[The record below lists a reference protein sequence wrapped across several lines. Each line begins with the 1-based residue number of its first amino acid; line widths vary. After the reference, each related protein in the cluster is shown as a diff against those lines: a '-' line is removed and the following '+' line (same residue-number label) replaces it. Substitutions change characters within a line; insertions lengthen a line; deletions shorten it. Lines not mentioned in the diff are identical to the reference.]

1 MPALDISCDDL
12 VVADPAYVAA
22 RLGADPLWREWWP
35 ELTLTVSERR
45 GLEGVRWAVT
55 GAAIGTAEWWLE
67 EVRDGVVVHWYLR
80 VDPARPAGP
89 RRLRRLQERYVA
101 RYRQRIW
108 RLKDELEQGRAA
120 GEVRPGYEPAIV
132 SRVGPEVA
140 RATSAVSTAEGPRQ
154 NPSRQRRGE
163 SMAEQT
169 TSTIVVNATPK
180 AIMAV
185 IADFE
190 AYPEW
195 ADSMR
200 ETQVLSTDE
209 AGRPKQ
215 VRFKVDAGA
224 ISDEYTLDYV
234 WARNE
239 VTWTLVQA
247 KMVKGMD
254 GSYVLRDLGDQ
265 GTEVTYRL
273 AVDVAIPMIGLL
285 KRKAEKVIIDTAL
298 KGLKKRVES

>member
-1 MPALDISCDDL
+1 MPTLDISCDDM
-12 VVADPAYVAA
+12 VVADPAYVAE
-22 RLGADPLWREWWP
+22 RLGSDTLWLEWWP
-35 ELTLTVSERR
+35 ELTLTPSERR
-45 GLEGVRWAVT
+45 GAEGVRWVVT
-55 GAAIGTAEWWLE
+55 GAATGTAEWWLE
-67 EVRDGVVVHWYLR
+67 RVRDGVVVHWYLR
-80 VDPARPAGP
+80 VDPVRPVRGRALT
-89 RRLRRLQERYVA
+89 RLRERYVT
-101 RYRQRIW
+101 RYRE
-108 RLKDELEQGRAA
+108 RLWAFKDEAEAGRAA
-120 GEVRPGYEPAIV
+120 GERRPGDQPAIV
-132 SRVGPEVA
+132 SRSEQLPHD
-140 RATSAVSTAEGPRQ
+140 Q
-154 NPSRQRRGE
+154 SRQQRGE

-180 AIMAV
+180 EIMAV
-185 IADFE
+185 IADFA

-234 WARNE
+234 WSRNE
-239 VTWTLVQA
+239 VTWTLVEA

-254 GSYVLRDLGDQ
+254 GAYVLRELGPGQ

-273 AVDVAIPMIGLL
+273 AVDIAIPMIGML

>member
-1 MPALDISCDDL
+1 MQEMPMPSLDISCDDL

-22 RLGADPLWREWWP
+22 RLGDEALWRAWWP
-35 ELTLTVSERR
+35 GLSLTPYERR
-45 GLEGVRWAVT
+45 GLEGVRWTVGGSAV
-55 GAAIGTAEWWLE
+55 GTAEWWLE
-67 EVRDGVVVHWYLR
+67 QVRDGVLVHWYLR
-80 VDPARPAGP
+80 VDPSRPVG
-89 RRLRRLQERYVA
+89 RRGLDRLRESYVGS
-101 RYRQRIW
+101 YRNNLW
-108 RLKDELEQGRAA
+108 RFKDEVERGRAA
-120 GEVRPGYEPAIV
+120 GERRPGWEPAIV
-132 SRVGPEVA
+132 SADSTG
-140 RATSAVSTAEGPRQ
+140 VSPTPG
-154 NPSRQRRGE
+154 QRRGE
-163 SMAEQT
+163 WMAEQT
-169 TSTIVVNATPK
+169 TSTIVVNATPSE
-180 AIMAV
+180 IMKV

-200 ETQVLSTDE
+200 ETKVLSTDE

-234 WARNE
+234 WSRNE

-254 GSYVLRDLGDQ
+254 GAYVLRDLGDQ

-273 AVDVAIPMIGLL
+273 AVDVSIPMIGML

-298 KGLKKRVES
+298 KVLKKRVEP

>member
-1 MPALDISCDDL
+1 MPSLDISCDDL
-12 VVADPAYVAA
+12 VVADPAYVAE
-22 RLGADPLWREWWP
+22 RLGADTLWREWWP
-35 ELTLTVSERR
+35 ELTLTPSERR

-67 EVRDGVVVHWYLR
+67 QVRDGVVVHWYLR
-80 VDPARPAGP
+80 VDPVGPAGP
-89 RRLRRLQERYVA
+89 RRLRKLQERYVA
-101 RYRQRIW
+101 RYRERLW
-108 RLKDELEQGRAA
+108 RLKDELETGRAA
-120 GEVRPGYEPAIV
+120 GVGRPGWEPAIV
-132 SRVGPEVA
+132 SRVE
-140 RATSAVSTAEGPRQ
+140 Q
-154 NPSRQRRGE
+154 PSRQRRGE

-200 ETQVLSTDE
+200 ETEVLSTDE

-234 WARNE
+234 WSRNE

-254 GSYVLRDLGDQ
+254 GAYVLRDAGDGQ
-265 GTEVTYRL
+265 TEVTYRL
-273 AVDVAIPMIGLL
+273 AVDVAIPMIGML

>member
-1 MPALDISCDDL
+1 MPALDLSCDDL
-12 VVADPAYVAA
+12 VVADPAYVAQ
-22 RLGADPLWREWWP
+22 RLGADTLWREWWP
-35 ELTLTVSERR
+35 DLVLTPSERR

-67 EVRDGVVVHWYLR
+67 QVRDGVVVHWYLR
-80 VDPARPAGP
+80 VDPTRPAGP
-89 RRLRRLQERYVA
+89 RRLRRLRERYVA
-101 RYRQRIW
+101 QYRKNLW
-108 RLKDELEQGRAA
+108 RLKDELEGGRAA
-120 GEVRPGYEPAIV
+120 GEGGPDSEPAIV
-132 SRVGPEVA
+132 SPE
-140 RATSAVSTAEGPRQ
+140 Q

-234 WARNE
+234 WSRNE
-239 VTWTLVQA
+239 VHWTLVQA

-254 GSYVLRDLGDQ
+254 GAYVLRDLGDQ

-273 AVDVAIPMIGLL
+273 AVDVAIPMIGML

>member
-1 MPALDISCDDL
+1 MPTLDVSCDDL
-12 VVADPAYVAA
+12 VVADPAYVAE
-22 RLGADPLWREWWP
+22 RLGSDTLWREWWP
-35 ELTLTVSERR
+35 ELTLTPSERR

-67 EVRDGVVVHWYLR
+67 QVRDGVVVHWYLR
-80 VDPARPAGP
+80 VDPARPVRGRALV
-89 RRLRRLQERYVA
+89 RLRERYV
-101 RYRQRIW
+101 RQYRE
-108 RLKDELEQGRAA
+108 RLWAFKDEAEVGRAA
-120 GEVRPGYEPAIV
+120 GERRTGHQPAIV
-132 SRVGPEVA
+132 SRSEQG
-140 RATSAVSTAEGPRQ
+140 Q
-154 NPSRQRRGE
+154 SRQQRGE
-163 SMAEQT
+163 SMADQT

-180 AIMAV
+180 EIMAV
-185 IADFE
+185 IADFA

-234 WARNE
+234 WSRNE
-239 VTWTLVQA
+239 VTWTLVEA

-254 GSYVLRDLGDQ
+254 GAYVLRELGAE

-273 AVDVAIPMIGLL
+273 AVDIAIPMIGML

>member
-1 MPALDISCDDL
+1 MPSLDISCDDL
-12 VVADPAYVAA
+12 VVADPAYVAE
-22 RLGADPLWREWWP
+22 RLGSDTLWREWWP
-35 ELTLTVSERR
+35 ELTLTPTERR

-67 EVRDGVVVHWYLR
+67 QVRDGVVVHWYLR
-80 VDPARPAGP
+80 VDPVRPVRGRA
-89 RRLRRLQERYVA
+89 LERLQEQYVA
-101 RYRQRIW
+101 RYRDHLW
-108 RLKDELEQGRAA
+108 RFKDRVEAGRAA
-120 GEVRPGYEPAIV
+120 GERRTGSDRAIV
-132 SRVGPEVA
+132 SPEGIGEPVNVA
-140 RATSAVSTAEGPRQ
+140 AQSPYDPA
-154 NPSRQRRGE
+154 RQRRGE

-180 AIMAV
+180 EIMAV
-185 IADFE
+185 IADFA

-200 ETQVLSTDE
+200 ETEVLSTDE

-224 ISDEYTLDYV
+224 ISDEYTLDYT

-254 GSYVLRDLGDQ
+254 GAYVLRSLGPGSGG

-273 AVDVAIPMIGLL
+273 AVDVAIPMIGML

>member
-1 MPALDISCDDL
+1 MPSLDISCDDL
-12 VVADPAYVAA
+12 VVADPAYVAE
-22 RLGADPLWREWWP
+22 RLGSDTLWREWWP
-35 ELTLTVSERR
+35 ELTLTPTERR

-55 GAAIGTAEWWLE
+55 GVAIGTAEWWLE
-67 EVRDGVVVHWYLR
+67 QVRDGVVVHWYLR
-80 VDPARPAGP
+80 VDPREPVRGRALD
-89 RRLRRLQERYVA
+89 RLRERYVA
-101 RYRQRIW
+101 RYRDHLW
-108 RLKDELEQGRAA
+108 RFKDEVEAGRAA
-120 GEVRPGYEPAIV
+120 GERRTGSDRAIV
-132 SRVGPEVA
+132 SPEGIGDPANVTTQSPHDPA
-140 RATSAVSTAEGPRQ
+140 
-154 NPSRQRRGE
+154 RQRRGE

-180 AIMAV
+180 EIMAV
-185 IADFE
+185 IADFA

-200 ETQVLSTDE
+200 ETEVLSTDE

-224 ISDEYTLDYV
+224 ISDEYTLDYI
-234 WARNE
+234 WSRNE

-254 GSYVLRDLGDQ
+254 GAYVLRDLGAE

-273 AVDVAIPMIGLL
+273 AVDVAIPMIGML

>member
-1 MPALDISCDDL
+1 MPSLDISCDDL

-22 RLGADPLWREWWP
+22 RLGDEALWRAWWP
-35 ELTLTVSERR
+35 DLSLTPYERR
-45 GLEGVRWAVT
+45 GLEGVRWTVGGSAV
-55 GAAIGTAEWWLE
+55 GTAEWWLE
-67 EVRDGVVVHWYLR
+67 QVRDGVLVHWYLR
-80 VDPARPAGP
+80 VDPSRPVG
-89 RRLRRLQERYVA
+89 RRGLDRLRESYVGS
-101 RYRQRIW
+101 YRNNLW
-108 RLKDELEQGRAA
+108 RFKDEVERGRAA
-120 GEVRPGYEPAIV
+120 GERRPGWEPAIV
-132 SRVGPEVA
+132 SADSTG
-140 RATSAVSTAEGPRQ
+140 VSPTPG
-154 NPSRQRRGE
+154 QRRGE
-163 SMAEQT
+163 WMAEQT
-169 TSTIVVNATPK
+169 TSTIVVNATPSE
-180 AIMAV
+180 IMKV

-200 ETQVLSTDE
+200 ETKVLSTDE

-234 WARNE
+234 WSRNE

-254 GSYVLRDLGDQ
+254 GAYVLRDLGDQ

-273 AVDVAIPMIGLL
+273 AVDVSIPMIGML

-298 KGLKKRVES
+298 KGLKKRVEP

>member
-1 MPALDISCDDL
+1 MPSLDISCDDL
-12 VVADPAYVAA
+12 VVADPAYVAE
-22 RLGADPLWREWWP
+22 RLGQDTLWREWWP
-35 ELTLTVSERR
+35 ELTLTPYERR
-45 GLEGVRWAVT
+45 SLEGVRWTVT

-67 EVRDGVVVHWYLR
+67 PVRDGVVVHWYLR
-80 VDPARPAGP
+80 VDPDRPTSA
-89 RRLRRLQERYVA
+89 RRLRKLQESYVN
-101 RYRQRIW
+101 RYREHLW
-108 RLKDELEQGRAA
+108 RFKDEAEGGRAA
-120 GEVRPGYEPAIV
+120 GERRSGWEPAIV
-132 SRVGPEVA
+132 SGVGTGA
-140 RATSAVSTAEGPRQ
+140 RQPARETSRQ
-154 NPSRQRRGE
+154 NTSRQRRGE

-169 TSTIVVNATPK
+169 TSTIIVNATPK

-185 IADFE
+185 IADFV

-200 ETQVLSTDE
+200 ETEVLSTDE

-234 WARNE
+234 WSRNE

-254 GSYVLRDLGDQ
+254 GAYVLRDLGDE

-273 AVDVAIPMIGLL
+273 AVDVAIPMIGML

-298 KGLKKRVES
+298 KGLKKRVESLVP

>member
-1 MPALDISCDDL
+1 MPTLDISCDDL
-12 VVADPAYVAA
+12 VVADPAYVAE
-22 RLGADPLWREWWP
+22 RLGSDTLWREWWP
-35 ELTLTVSERR
+35 DLTLTPSERR

-67 EVRDGVVVHWYLR
+67 QVRDGVVVHWYLR
-80 VDPARPAGP
+80 VDPAKPVRGRA
-89 RRLRRLQERYVA
+89 LARLQERYVA
-101 RYRQRIW
+101 QYREQLW
-108 RLKDELEQGRAA
+108 RFKDEVEAGRAA
-120 GEVRPGYEPAIV
+120 GERRTGSEPAIV
-132 SRVGPEVA
+132 SGEEPTRAASRQVPA
-140 RATSAVSTAEGPRQ
+140 R
-154 NPSRQRRGE
+154 PSRQRRGE

-180 AIMAV
+180 EIMAV
-185 IADFE
+185 IADFA

-200 ETQVLSTDE
+200 ETEVLSTDE

-234 WARNE
+234 WSRNE

-254 GSYVLRDLGDQ
+254 GAYVLRDLGAE

-273 AVDVAIPMIGLL
+273 AVDVAIPMIGML

>member
-1 MPALDISCDDL
+1 MPSLDISCDDL
-12 VVADPAYVAA
+12 VVADPAYVAE
-22 RLGADPLWREWWP
+22 RLGSDTLWREWWP
-35 ELTLTVSERR
+35 ELTLTPSERR
-45 GLEGVRWAVT
+45 GSEGVRWAVT

-67 EVRDGVVVHWYLR
+67 PVRDGVVVHWYLR
-80 VDPARPAGP
+80 VDPTRSTGP
-89 RRLRRLQERYVA
+89 RRMRKLQERYVA
-101 RYRQRIW
+101 RYRNRIW
-108 RLKDELEQGRAA
+108 RFKDEVESGRAA
-120 GEVRPGYEPAIV
+120 GEGRTGWDPAIV
-132 SRVGPEVA
+132 SGVGNGASQKALDP
-140 RATSAVSTAEGPRQ
+140 SRQ
-154 NPSRQRRGE
+154 NTSRQRRGE

-169 TSTIVVNATPK
+169 TSTIIVNATPK

-234 WARNE
+234 WSRNE

-254 GSYVLRDLGDQ
+254 GAYNLRDLGAD

-273 AVDVAIPMIGLL
+273 AVDVAIPMIGML

>member
-1 MPALDISCDDL
+1 MPSLDISCADL
-12 VVADPAYVAA
+12 VVADPAYVAE
-22 RLGADPLWREWWP
+22 RLGPATLWREWWP
-35 ELTLTVSERR
+35 ALTLTPTERR

-67 EVRDGVVVHWYLR
+67 QVRDGVVVHWYLR
-80 VDPARPAGP
+80 VDPREPVRGRA
-89 RRLRRLQERYVA
+89 LERLQERYVA
-101 RYRQRIW
+101 RYRDHLW
-108 RLKDELEQGRAA
+108 RFKDDVEAGRAA
-120 GEVRPGYEPAIV
+120 GERRTGSDRAIV
-132 SRVGPEVA
+132 SPEGIDDPADV
-140 RATSAVSTAEGPRQ
+140 TAQSPHD
-154 NPSRQRRGE
+154 PARQRRGE

-180 AIMAV
+180 EIMAV
-185 IADFE
+185 IADFA

-200 ETQVLSTDE
+200 ETEVLSTDE

-224 ISDEYTLDYV
+224 ISDEYTLDYT
-234 WARNE
+234 WSRNE
-239 VTWTLVQA
+239 VTWTLVRA

-254 GSYVLRDLGDQ
+254 GAYVLHDLGAE

-273 AVDVAIPMIGLL
+273 AVDVAIPMIGML

>member
-1 MPALDISCDDL
+1 MPTLDISCDDL
-12 VVADPAYVAA
+12 VVADPAYVAE
-22 RLGADPLWREWWP
+22 RLGSDTLWREWWP
-35 ELTLTVSERR
+35 DLTLTPSERR

-55 GAAIGTAEWWLE
+55 GAAVGTAEWWLE
-67 EVRDGVVVHWYLR
+67 QVRDGVVVHWYLR
-80 VDPARPAGP
+80 VDPSKPIRGRALAR
-89 RRLRRLQERYVA
+89 LKESYVA
-101 RYRQRIW
+101 RYRDHLW
-108 RLKDELEQGRAA
+108 RFKDEVESGRAA
-120 GEVRPGYEPAIV
+120 GERRTGSHPAIV
-132 SRVGPEVA
+132 SGEDLTV
-140 RATSAVSTAEGPRQ
+140 RQ
-154 NPSRQRRGE
+154 GPSRQLRGE

-169 TSTIVVNATPK
+169 TSTIVVSATPK
-180 AIMAV
+180 EIMAV
-185 IADFE
+185 IADFA

-200 ETQVLSTDE
+200 ETEVLSTDE

-224 ISDEYTLDYV
+224 ISDEYTLDYT
-234 WARNE
+234 WSRNE

-254 GSYVLRDLGDQ
+254 GAYVLRDLGAE

-273 AVDVAIPMIGLL
+273 AVDVAIPMIGML

>member
-1 MPALDISCDDL
+1 MPSLDISCDDL
-12 VVADPAYVAA
+12 VVADPAYVAE
-22 RLGADPLWREWWP
+22 RLGSDTLWREWWP
-35 ELTLTVSERR
+35 ELTLTPTQRR

-67 EVRDGVVVHWYLR
+67 QVRDGVVVHWYLR
-80 VDPARPAGP
+80 VDPIRPARG
-89 RRLRRLQERYVA
+89 RALERLREQYVA
-101 RYRQRIW
+101 RYRDHLW
-108 RLKDELEQGRAA
+108 RFKDQVEAGRAA
-120 GEVRPGYEPAIV
+120 GERRTGSDRAIV
-132 SRVGPEVA
+132 SPEGIGEPVN
-140 RATSAVSTAEGPRQ
+140 VTAQSPRD
-154 NPSRQRRGE
+154 PARQRRGE

-169 TSTIVVNATPK
+169 TSTIVVNANPK
-180 AIMAV
+180 EIMAV
-185 IADFE
+185 IADFA

-200 ETQVLSTDE
+200 ETEVLSTDE

-224 ISDEYTLDYV
+224 ISDEYTLDYT

-254 GSYVLRDLGDQ
+254 GAYVLRDLGGE

-273 AVDVAIPMIGLL
+273 AVDVAIPMIGML

>member
-12 VVADPAYVAA
+12 VVADPAYVAE
-22 RLGADPLWREWWP
+22 RLGSDTLWREWWP
-35 ELTLTVSERR
+35 DLTLTPSERR
-45 GLEGVRWAVT
+45 GREGVRWAVT

-67 EVRDGVVVHWYLR
+67 QVRDGVVVHWYLR
-80 VDPARPAGP
+80 AEPARPIRGRALT
-89 RRLRRLQERYVA
+89 RLRERYVA
-101 RYRQRIW
+101 QYRE
-108 RLKDELEQGRAA
+108 RLWSFKDEVEAGRAA
-120 GEVRPGYEPAIV
+120 GERRTGSEPTIV
-132 SRVGPEVA
+132 SGEGTDPQKSEHVQA
-140 RATSAVSTAEGPRQ
+140 RQ
-154 NPSRQRRGE
+154 LRGE

-180 AIMAV
+180 EIMTV
-185 IADFE
+185 IADFA

-200 ETQVLSTDE
+200 ETEVLSTDE

-224 ISDEYTLDYV
+224 ISDEYTLDYI
-234 WARNE
+234 WSRNE

-254 GSYVLRDLGDQ
+254 GAYVLRDLGAE

-273 AVDVAIPMIGLL
+273 AVDVAIPMIGML

>member
-1 MPALDISCDDL
+1 MPALDLSCDDL
-12 VVADPAYVAA
+12 VVADPAYVAQ
-22 RLGADPLWREWWP
+22 RLGADTLWQEWWP
-35 ELTLTVSERR
+35 DLVLIPSERR

-67 EVRDGVVVHWYLR
+67 QVRDGVVVHWYLR
-80 VDPARPAGP
+80 VDPTRPVGP
-89 RRLRRLQERYVA
+89 RRLRRLRERYVA
-101 RYRQRIW
+101 QYRENLW
-108 RLKDELEQGRAA
+108 RLKDELESGRAA
-120 GEVRPGYEPAIV
+120 GEGRPDCEPAIV
-132 SRVGPEVA
+132 SHE
-140 RATSAVSTAEGPRQ
+140 Q
-154 NPSRQRRGE
+154 NPDRQRRGE

-180 AIMAV
+180 EIMAV

-234 WARNE
+234 WSRNE
-239 VTWTLVQA
+239 VHWTLVQA

-254 GSYVLRDLGDQ
+254 GAYVLRDLGDQ

-273 AVDVAIPMIGLL
+273 AVDVAIPMIGML

>member
-12 VVADPAYVAA
+12 VVADPAYVAQ
-22 RLGADPLWREWWP
+22 RLGADSLWREWWP
-35 ELTLTVSERR
+35 DLTLTPSERR

-67 EVRDGVVVHWYLR
+67 QVRDGVVVHWYLR
-80 VDPARPAGP
+80 VDPRRPAGP
-89 RRLRRLQERYVA
+89 RRLTRLRERYVA
-101 RYRQRIW
+101 QYREHIW
-108 RLKDELEQGRAA
+108 RLKDELEGGRAA
-120 GEVRPGYEPAIV
+120 GEGRPGAEPAIV
-132 SRVGPEVA
+132 SRVE
-140 RATSAVSTAEGPRQ
+140 

-234 WARNE
+234 WSRNE
-239 VTWTLVQA
+239 VTWSLVQA

>member
-1 MPALDISCDDL
+1 MPTLDISCDDL
-12 VVADPAYVAA
+12 VVAEPAYVAQ
-22 RLGADPLWREWWP
+22 RLGSDTLWREWWP
-35 ELTLTVSERR
+35 ELTLTPSERR
-45 GLEGVRWAVT
+45 GAEGVRWAVT

-67 EVRDGVVVHWYLR
+67 QVRDGVVVHWYLR
-80 VDPARPAGP
+80 VDPVRPVRGRALT
-89 RRLRRLQERYVA
+89 RLRERYVT
-101 RYRQRIW
+101 RYRE
-108 RLKDELEQGRAA
+108 RLWAFKDEAEAGRAA
-120 GEVRPGYEPAIV
+120 GERRTGDQAAIV
-132 SRVGPEVA
+132 SRSELLPHDK
-140 RATSAVSTAEGPRQ
+140 
-154 NPSRQRRGE
+154 SRLQRGE

-169 TSTIVVNATPK
+169 TSTIVVNASPK
-180 AIMAV
+180 EIMAV
-185 IADFE
+185 IADFA

-234 WARNE
+234 WSRNE
-239 VTWTLVQA
+239 VTWTLVEA

-254 GSYVLRDLGDQ
+254 GAYVLRDLGAE

-273 AVDVAIPMIGLL
+273 AVDVAIPMIGML

>member
-1 MPALDISCDDL
+1 MPTLDISCDDL
-12 VVADPAYVAA
+12 VVADPAYVAE
-22 RLGADPLWREWWP
+22 RLGSDTLWREWWP
-35 ELTLTVSERR
+35 DLTLIPSERR

-67 EVRDGVVVHWYLR
+67 PVRGRAL
-80 VDPARPAGP
+80 A
-89 RRLRRLQERYVA
+89 RLRERYVA
-101 RYRQRIW
+101 QYRKQLW
-108 RLKDELEQGRAA
+108 RFKDEAEAGRAA
-120 GEVRPGYEPAIV
+120 GERRTGSEPTIV
-132 SRVGPEVA
+132 SG
-140 RATSAVSTAEGPRQ
+140 EGTDPQQSPQKSQPVR
-154 NPSRQRRGE
+154 SRQQRGE

-180 AIMAV
+180 EIMTV
-185 IADFE
+185 IADFA

-200 ETQVLSTDE
+200 ETEVLSTDE

-224 ISDEYTLDYV
+224 ISDEYTLDYT
-234 WARNE
+234 WSRNE

-254 GSYVLRDLGDQ
+254 GAYVLRDLGAE

-273 AVDVAIPMIGLL
+273 AVDVSIPMIGML